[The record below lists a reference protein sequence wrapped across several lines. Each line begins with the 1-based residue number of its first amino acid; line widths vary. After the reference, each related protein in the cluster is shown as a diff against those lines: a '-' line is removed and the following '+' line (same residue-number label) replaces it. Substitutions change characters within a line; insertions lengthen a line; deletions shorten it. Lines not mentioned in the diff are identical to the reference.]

1 MILVVGRTPATIM
14 EFPTWVEVDLDRF
27 RRNLAAIQAA
37 IGSGRRILLVVKA
50 DAYGHGAVEIARCAV
65 EAGVAMLGVATLHEG
80 IELRAAG
87 VDAPIVILSP
97 GLHSEIDEVLEHR
110 LTPCVGNLGFAETLS
125 ERSAQRQVR
134 TRIHVEV
141 DTGMGRTGVAAE
153 DAVGFIERLVGLPN
167 LTLEGIFT
175 HFPDADSG
183 RVDVTEDQLR
193 RFDEVLHGLALR
205 KIEVPIRHAA
215 NSAGI
220 LSVRDSHLDMVR
232 PGILAFG
239 FYPTRDVP
247 RSIPVEGIMTFKTRV
262 VQIRDI
268 APGQFIS
275 YGRTYRTSKWTRI
288 GVLAVGYGHGYPWA
302 LGNHGEVLVRGRR
315 APIVGR
321 VTMDLTMVDLSAI
334 PEVERED
341 EVVLWGEQQGAA
353 IDLNEVA
360 ERAQTIPYDLLCNM
374 GKRVVRVFLS
384 EGKPPKVLTL
394 IGERQVTETVEGGGS
409 SGAPRRRRQS
419 VRYKNARS
427 GS

>member
-1 MILVVGRTPATIM
+1 M

-37 IGSGRRILLVVKA
+37 IGSRCRILLVVKA

-80 IELRAAG
+80 IELRSAG
-87 VDAPIVILSP
+87 IDAPIVILSP
-97 GLHSEIDEVLEHR
+97 GLHSEIDEILEHR
-110 LTPCVGNLGFAETLS
+110 LTPCVANLDFAELLS
-125 ERSAQRQVR
+125 ERSVQHQLR
-134 TRIHVEV
+134 TRVHVEV

-153 DAVGFIERLVGLPN
+153 EAVGFMERLVGLPN
-167 LTLEGIFT
+167 LTLEGVFT
-175 HFPDADSG
+175 HFPAADTG
-183 RVDVTEDQLR
+183 HVDTTAEQLR
-193 RFDEVLHGLALR
+193 RYDEVLHGLELR

-220 LSVRDSHLDMVR
+220 LSLRDSHLDLVR
-232 PGILAFG
+232 PGILAYG
-239 FYPTRDVP
+239 FYPTSEVP
-247 RSIPVEGIMTFKTRV
+247 RAIAVEGIMTFKTRV
-262 VQIRDI
+262 VQIRNVP
-268 APGQFIS
+268 PGQFIS
-275 YGRTYRTSKWTRI
+275 YGQTYRTSKWTRI

-302 LGNHGEVLVRGRR
+302 LANRGEVLIRGRR

-334 PEVERED
+334 PDVERED

-353 IDLNEVA
+353 IELNEVA

-374 GKRVVRVFLS
+374 GKRVVRIFLS
-384 EGKPPKVLTL
+384 QGQPPKVLTL
-394 IGERQVTETVEGGGS
+394 IGERQEVETVEGGGS
-409 SGAPRRRRQS
+409 SGAPRRRRRN

-427 GS
+427 ES

>member
-1 MILVVGRTPATIM
+1 M

-37 IGSGRRILLVVKA
+37 IGSRCRILLVVKA

-65 EAGVAMLGVATLHEG
+65 DAGVAMLGVATLHEG

-87 VDAPIVILSP
+87 IDLPIVILSP
-97 GLHSEIDEVLEHR
+97 GLHSEIDEILENR
-110 LTPCVGNLGFAETLS
+110 LTPCVGNLDFADLLS

-134 TRIHVEV
+134 TRVHVEV

-153 DAVGFIERLVGLPN
+153 DAVSFIERVVGHAN
-167 LTLEGIFT
+167 LTLEGVFT

-183 RVDVTEDQLR
+183 RVDVTEEQVR
-193 RFDEVLHGLALR
+193 RYEEVIRALSLR
-205 KIEVPIRHAA
+205 KIDVPIRHAA

-220 LSVRDSHLDMVR
+220 LSVRDSHLDLVR
-232 PGILAFG
+232 PGILAYG
-239 FYPTRDVP
+239 FYPTREAP
-247 RSIPVEGIMTFKTRV
+247 RSISVEGIMTFKTRV

-275 YGRTYRTSKWTRI
+275 YGRTYRTSTWSRI

-302 LGNHGEVLVRGRR
+302 LGNRGEVLVRGRR

-334 PEVERED
+334 PDVERED
-341 EVVLWGEQQGAA
+341 EVVLWGEQRGAA
-353 IDLNEVA
+353 IELNEVA

-394 IGERQVTETVEGGGS
+394 IGERQVTETVEAGASGS
-409 SGAPRRRRQS
+409 PQRRRRS
-419 VRYKNARS
+419 IRYKNARG